1 MIRTGIRE
9 IGRRMRI
16 VCTWYGLNLVF
27 AIVIVAPLAIA
38 IAAALG
44 QSLENSRLFQN
55 FDMSWIVEFGY
66 SARWEQLTVWLPL
79 FAMIG
84 AAFVLLT
91 TWLSGGLLA
100 VLRDPGDSFFAGCA
114 RWFPPFLRLFL
125 FAVIGYGIAFGIRTG
140 FGALMT
146 KLSADSMSGQPSAYG
161 SMAGLVVFWAAVS
174 LVNMTLDYSKIHM
187 VAYGERKARRGIV
200 SGIRFVFRN
209 FRRCASVYLA
219 LTGYMLL
226 MMAVYHVWSE
236 VIGQASIGAVVVLF
250 FVRQIYMFGRTWLRM
265 VFLASQH
272 VYFASLIPKPPTPEP
287 EPLQESFEFN
297 ESY

>member
-9 IGRRMRI
+9 IGRRMNLLY
-16 VCTWYGLNLVF
+16 TWHGLSLVF

-44 QSLENSRLFQN
+44 QSLETSRLFQD
-55 FDMSWIVEFGY
+55 FDMSWIAEFGY
-66 SARWEQLTVWLPL
+66 SAHWEQLTVWLPL
-79 FAMIG
+79 FGMIG

-91 TWLSGGLLA
+91 TWLSGGLLT
-100 VLRDPGDSFFAGCA
+100 VLRDPDQSFFAGCG

-125 FAVIGYGIAFGIRTG
+125 FAVIGYAIAFGIRSG
-140 FGALMT
+140 FGALVR
-146 KLSADSMSGQPSAYG
+146 KLSDDSMSGKPSAYG
-161 SMAGLVVFWAAVS
+161 AMAGLVVFWAAIS
-174 LVNMTLDYSKIHM
+174 LVNMIVDYSKIHM
-187 VAYGERKARRGIV
+187 VAYGERKARRGII

-209 FRRCASVYLA
+209 FRRCANVYLA

-236 VIGQASIGAVVVLF
+236 VIGQASIGAVLLLF
-250 FVRQIYMFGRTWLRM
+250 VVRQIYMFGRTWLRM
-265 VFLASQH
+265 VFLASQ
-272 VYFASLIPKPPTPEP
+272 YAFFASLRPKPPML
-287 EPLQESFEFN
+287 EPLQESLEFN